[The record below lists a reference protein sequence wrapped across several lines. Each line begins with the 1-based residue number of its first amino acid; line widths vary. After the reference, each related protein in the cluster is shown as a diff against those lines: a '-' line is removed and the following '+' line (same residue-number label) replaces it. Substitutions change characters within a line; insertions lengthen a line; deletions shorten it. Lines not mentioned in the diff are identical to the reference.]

1 MADVGVIEGVD
12 VLVGESVG
20 VEVMVGAVGV
30 DVSIV
35 GVAAAGADGSDDST
49 GTQETNVHVK
59 QIPINNRFCIA
70 YIYCPF
76 SAASMDC

>member
-1 MADVGVIEGVD
+1 MLVGEGVSFDMVVGVIE
-12 VLVGESVG
+12 
-20 VEVMVGAVGV
+20 V

-35 GVAAAGADGSDDST
+35 GAAAVGAEGCDDSS
-49 GTQETNVHVK
+49 GVQETNIHVK

-76 SAASMDC
+76 SAASMVC